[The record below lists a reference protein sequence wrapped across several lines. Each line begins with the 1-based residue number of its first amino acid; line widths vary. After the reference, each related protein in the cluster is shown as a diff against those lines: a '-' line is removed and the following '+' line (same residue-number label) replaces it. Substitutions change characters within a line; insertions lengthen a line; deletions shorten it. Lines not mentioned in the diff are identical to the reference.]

1 MKNILQFAFKGEKR
15 AASSLIKRV
24 MMLMVLVS
32 LAVCATAGTYNY
44 NYLEFTSTSGTK
56 TVFNVANLT
65 LVVSG
70 NNLQVTNVD
79 GTVNLTLV
87 DLASMQFLPTNTGT
101 ALENI
106 LNADAEIQVST
117 ITGVS
122 LGVYPSLMEACQSL
136 NAGVYVISNGTQ
148 SQSIVIQ

>member
-24 MMLMVLVS
+24 MMLVVVVS
-32 LAVCATAGTYNY
+32 LAVCANAGTYK
-44 NYLEFTSTSGTK
+44 YLEFTSTSGK
-56 TVFNVANLT
+56 KIVFDVTNLT
-65 LVVSG
+65 FTVSG
-70 NNLQVTNVD
+70 SNLQVTNGD

-87 DLASMQFLPTNTGT
+87 DLASMQFSTTNTTT

-122 LGVYPSLMEACQSL
+122 LGVYPSLFEACQSL

>member
-32 LAVCATAGTYNY
+32 LAVCANAGTYK
-44 NYLEFTSTSGTK
+44 YLEFTSTSGTK
-56 TVFNVANLT
+56 TVFDVTDLT
-65 LVVSG
+65 LTVSG

-79 GTVNLTLV
+79 GTFNLTLV
-87 DLASMQFLPTNTGT
+87 DLASMQFSLTNTGT

-122 LGVYPSLMEACQSL
+122 LGTYSSLVEACQSL
-136 NAGVYVISNGTQ
+136 STGVYVISNGTQ
-148 SQSIVIQ
+148 SQSIVVK